1 MDAQQLKDRLDNC
14 PILTEVPDSKA
25 QEALERILTDEGFF
39 ILYGLLLGTRQTHFA
54 SLSQAPLGS
63 MAEVSRAAVIQGRIQ
78 GIEFLYSTA
87 IEVVSPKGD
96 SSEQKQEQR

>member
-1 MDAQQLKDRLDNC
+1 MDAQQLKERLDNC
-14 PILTEVPDSKA
+14 PVLTEVPDSKA
-25 QEALERILTDEGFF
+25 QEALERVLTDEGFF

-54 SLSQAPLGS
+54 ALSQAPLGS
-63 MAEVSRAAVIQGRIQ
+63 MAECSRAAVIQGRIQ

-96 SSEQKQEQR
+96 STGAEEQR